1 MSMLTR
7 GVELIMPAPHFDPLL
22 ALKAMES
29 REISMCIG
37 VPTMYVGNGKI
48 DCPQY
53 GLLKGHFLPR
63 MELLVKPKIF

>member
-48 DCPQY
+48 AGFY
-53 GLLKGHFLPR
+53 FRNFLQGV
-63 MELLVKPKIF
+63 ELSSGPKNF

>member
-48 DCPQY
+48 DGSY
-53 GLLKGHFLPR
+53 IEWKS
-63 MELLVKPKIF
+63 